1 MHSCGMTA
9 DLTHHLISFAALAR
23 DASIEV
29 SLACRER
36 ANLAVQLKDTKSVV
50 GRLKFVISVVL
61 HIVFIFFYLMIYDV
75 SFALSLTT

>member
-1 MHSCGMTA
+1 MTA
-9 DLTHHLISFAALAR
+9 LVHVAAA
-23 DASIEV
+23 EV

-61 HIVFIFFYLMIYDV
+61 HIVFIFFYLMIYNV
-75 SFALSLTT
+75 SSSLSLLS

>member
-1 MHSCGMTA
+1 MSA
-9 DLTHHLISFAALAR
+9 NLTHSLLIVTAPVH
-23 DASIEV
+23 DACAEV

-61 HIVFIFFYLMIYDV
+61 HIVFIFFYLMIYNV
-75 SFALSLTT
+75 SSSLSPSS

>member
-1 MHSCGMTA
+1 MFA
-9 DLTHHLISFAALAR
+9 NLTHILLSIAALVHDTSAELCLAR
-23 DASIEV
+23 
-29 SLACRER
+29 RER